1 MPNIHAPASMRTLLP
16 GDALGLWA
24 VGALYAG
31 AFVAPLS
38 ISLGQ
43 AFQLLLLILGIL
55 FVRRNWADLKGSP
68 LIWLPV
74 AFAAYVVLRTVFAA
88 LFERPDLASSHW
100 DEMTTWMKTAIV
112 PVMIYGLAL
121 AATGNWLRH
130 GLVTVALLLA
140 GYCIY
145 LAMHISPADL
155 VAALQTTGRYNME
168 LGFRSS
174 AIKLPAIITAL
185 VLTTVFLFATLPSA
199 PSRTRWPLL
208 LGGSL
213 FSLTLLS
220 FFVASIIATKSRNGW
235 LTLAIALIAVLAL
248 SVWAYRRDLHRIR
261 GPFLGAMA
269 AMLLATGMLS
279 AFSWDHISERW
290 AHTADTVQQ
299 TITLP
304 FNGNIEELRHDPV
317 GVRVAYWAFAW
328 ERFLERPMVGRG
340 AADQRHLTGEFPIP
354 PQLEGRDATFHNS
367 HLDILVRFG
376 LVGYG
381 VIAVFTAI
389 LVIAAWRMLGVPG
402 CTRAIGI
409 YTLAFL
415 PALFFWAMNAQIL
428 HRYTMEHFYG
438 PILALPFAFAISRI
452 LTKNKPESPGQ
463 SS

>member
-1 MPNIHAPASMRTLLP
+1 MMNTQAPASSQTFLP

-24 VGALYAG
+24 AGALYAG

-43 AFQLLLLILGIL
+43 GFQLILLILGIL
-55 FVRRNWADLKGSP
+55 FVRRNWSDLKGSP

-74 AFAAYVVLRTVFAA
+74 AFAVYVVLRTAFAA

-130 GLVTVALLLA
+130 GLVTIALLLA
-140 GYCIY
+140 GYCVY

-155 VAALQTTGRYNME
+155 VAALQTTDRYNME

-185 VLTTVFLFATLPSA
+185 VITTVFVFATLSSA
-199 PSRTRWPLL
+199 PSRTRWFLL

-213 FSLTLLS
+213 ISLALLA
-220 FFVASIIATKSRNGW
+220 FFIASIIATKSRNGW

-261 GPFLGAMA
+261 GALLGAIV
-269 AMLLATGMLS
+269 AMLLAAGTL
-279 AFSWDHISERW
+279 ATFSWDHISERW
-290 AHTADTVQQ
+290 EQTADTVQQ
-299 TITLP
+299 TIALP
-304 FNGNIEELRHDPV
+304 FHGNVEELERDSV
-317 GVRVAYWAFAW
+317 GVRVVYWAFAW
-328 ERFLERPMVGRG
+328 ERFLERPLVGRG
-340 AADQRHLTGEFPIP
+340 AADQRHLTEEFPIP
-354 PQLEGRDATFHNS
+354 PQLEDRDDTFHNS

-381 VIAVFTAI
+381 MIAIFTII
-389 LVIAAWRMLGVPG
+389 LAVAAWRMFGMAG
-402 CTRAIGI
+402 STRAIGI

-438 PILALPFAFAISRI
+438 PILALPLAFAISRI
-452 LTKNKPESPGQ
+452 LTRNKPDAPGQ